1 MDQVDWALLYCSAV
15 VAVHANAE
23 TIFFAPFGLGF
34 EGFIPKDFPVSF
46 FIDEGVFFIGHLP
59 NINFLFEAAAAQV
72 VLSNLSGLGCGKSRR
87 SVGEQGTAR

>member
-34 EGFIPKDFPVSF
+34 ESFIPK
-46 FIDEGVFFIGHLP
+46 
-59 NINFLFEAAAAQV
+59 
-72 VLSNLSGLGCGKSRR
+72 
-87 SVGEQGTAR
+87 